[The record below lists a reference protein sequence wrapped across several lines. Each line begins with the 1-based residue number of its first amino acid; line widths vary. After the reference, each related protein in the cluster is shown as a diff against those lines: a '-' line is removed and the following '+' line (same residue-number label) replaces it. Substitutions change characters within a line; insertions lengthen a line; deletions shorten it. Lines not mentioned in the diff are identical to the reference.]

1 MHNGE
6 FDTRH
11 SSEGDLYAG
20 LRIKDVSVIDVRL
33 LTVLVVIAKNIISAG
48 EVGVV

>member
-1 MHNGE
+1 MPVSG
-6 FDTRH
+6 F
-11 SSEGDLYAG
+11 
-20 LRIKDVSVIDVRL
+20 KDVSVIDVRL